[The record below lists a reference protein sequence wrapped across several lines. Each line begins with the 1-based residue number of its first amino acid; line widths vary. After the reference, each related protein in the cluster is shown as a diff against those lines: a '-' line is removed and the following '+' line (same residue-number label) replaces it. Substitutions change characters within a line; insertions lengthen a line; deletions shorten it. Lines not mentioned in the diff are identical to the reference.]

1 MSLYCL
7 KCRKNTESKN
17 PKIVKTKDSR
27 IMPYQ
32 DFNYLTRRAVSDKIL
47 HYEAFNIAK
56 NPKYDGYQKGLL
68 L

>member
-1 MSLYCL
+1 
-7 KCRKNTESKN
+7 
-17 PKIVKTKDSR
+17 
-27 IMPYQ
+27 MPYQ

>member
-1 MSLYCL
+1 
-7 KCRKNTESKN
+7 
-17 PKIVKTKDSR
+17 
-27 IMPYQ
+27 MPYQ

-47 HYEAFNIAK
+47 HYKAFNIAK

>member
-1 MSLYCL
+1 MQKKY
-7 KCRKNTESKN
+7 RKENS
-17 PKIVKTKDSR
+17 KIVKAKDSR

-32 DFNYLTRRAVSDKIL
+32 DFNYLTRRAVSDKTW
-47 HYEAFNIAK
+47 HYKAFNIVK